1 MLLNFSVTN
10 FRSIKDTVTLSLV
23 AGRERKKSERLVP
36 VKALRK
42 RALPI
47 SMIQGKNGAG
57 KSNIIE
63 GLQAAQRVISRT
75 RQPNE
80 KLDVT
85 PFRLCNKCIE
95 QPTEFSFDFSLG
107 GVAYRYAL
115 SLTRDAIQT
124 EKLELL
130 KFNSG
135 VILFERTGQN
145 IVANGLTGDDS
156 ERNDLRIIAQGTRA
170 NQVFLNALAVQ
181 AENVD
186 KYTWSKMISQIFGWF
201 TQGINILGPD
211 MNLALGDSNQV
222 GFLTKA
228 LPLFDTGVSSVRL
241 AELAKDSLNVPPSL
255 LENILNML
263 SEGAVFPL
271 MHKDHGPI
279 FIRKIEGEARFFV
292 VNTTH
297 KNDSGEEIHFHMSD
311 ESDGTFRLMSLLT
324 FLSTLGDGF
333 GDRVLVIDEIERSL
347 HSALTR
353 KIIKDFLFWVEKTH
367 AGQIIFTSHDSSL
380 MNDDLGLRRDEM
392 WLVDKEANGATHL
405 YSLASKNVQRSGESG
420 LRTGMNLV
428 DEYLNGSLGGIAKVK
443 ETNFLL
449 ER

>member
-1 MLLNFSVTN
+1 MILNFSLTN
-10 FRSIKDTVTLSLV
+10 YRSVKDTVTLSLT
-23 AGRERKKSERLVP
+23 AGRERKNAERLTSI
-36 VKALRK
+36 KSLRK
-42 RALPI
+42 RALPV

-57 KSNIIE
+57 KSNIIK
-63 GLQAAQRVISRT
+63 GLQAAQRVIART

-80 KLDVT
+80 KLDII
-85 PFRLCNKCIE
+85 PFRLCNKCLE
-95 QPTEFSFDFSLG
+95 HPTEFSFDFSLSDT
-107 GVAYRYAL
+107 VYRYGFSA
-115 SLTRDAIQT
+115 TRDAIQT

-130 KFNSG
+130 KFNSSTT
-135 VILFERTGQN
+135 LFERNGQN
-145 IVANGLTGDDS
+145 ITVSGLTND
-156 ERNDLRIIAQGTRA
+156 ENEKNDLRIIAQGTRA

-186 KYTWSKMISQIFGWF
+186 KYTWSKMISKIFGWF
-201 TQGINILGPD
+201 TKGINILGPD
-211 MNLALGDSNQV
+211 MNLTLGDSEQIRY
-222 GFLTKA
+222 LAKA

-241 AELAKDSLNVPPSL
+241 VELTKDSLNVPSSL

-271 MHKDHGPI
+271 MHKDHGPV

-297 KNDSGEEIHFHMSD
+297 KNNSGEEVNFHMSD

-324 FLSTLGDGF
+324 FLSALDDEI

-347 HSALTR
+347 HTALTR
-353 KIIKDFLFWVEKTH
+353 KIIKDFLGWVGETH
-367 AGQIIFTSHDSSL
+367 SGQIIFTSHDSSL

-392 WLVDKEANGATHL
+392 WLADKGENGKTYL

-420 LRTGMNLV
+420 LRTGTNLV
-428 DEYLNGSLGGIAKVK
+428 DEYLSGSLGGIAKTK
-443 ETNFLL
+443 EINFLSN
-449 ER
+449 R